1 MVKKIYGRAF
11 SVLMKKPLKLWGISL
26 LSVFLT
32 SVGALLCGV
41 AIPIFGIAVALLL
54 STSMTMIYLAGYQGK
69 QVETLQLFSCF
80 KDWNTAKRV
89 LLGMG
94 WMLLWITL
102 WGLIPIAGPFIAIV
116 KGYAFRLT
124 PYILVT
130 EPDVSVTD
138 AIKVSEK
145 RTKGYKGKMFLADFL
160 VYIIIWV
167 VGFVLGLLTAIPYV
181 GILFGLISF
190 LFSLASGALMPLFMG
205 LVQAAFYEEI
215 KNPTPTPGKYAPN
228 AAYGAP
234 VYPANGYPQ
243 APQYQQP
250 QYQQPQ
256 YQAPQAPNYQA
267 PQPPQYQAPQAPQY
281 QAPQVSAAPRICTR
295 CGAQIAPDA
304 RFCTNCGNQF

>member
-1 MVKKIYGRAF
+1 MVKKIYSRAF

-32 SVGALLCGV
+32 YVGALLCGV

-80 KDWNTAKRV
+80 RDWNTAKRV

-94 WMLLWITL
+94 WMLLWVIL
-102 WGLIPIAGPFIAIV
+102 WGLIPIVGPIIAIV

-130 EPDVSVTD
+130 EPEVSVTD

-145 RTKGYKGKMFLADFL
+145 RTQGYKGKMFLADFL
-160 VYIIIWV
+160 VFIIIWLV
-167 VGFVLGLLTAIPYV
+167 SLVLSLLATIPYV
-181 GILFGLISF
+181 GILFGLIVF
-190 LFSLASGALMPLFMG
+190 LFSLASGALLPLFMG

-250 QYQQPQ
+250 QYQ
-256 YQAPQAPNYQA
+256 APQA
-267 PQPPQYQAPQAPQY
+267 PQYQAPQAPQY
-281 QAPQVSAAPRICTR
+281 QAPQAPQVSAAPRVCTR
-295 CGAQIAPDA
+295 CGAQIPPDA